1 MRSVAA
7 PNIVFH
13 SENGVLKDGGDRQEL
28 AAFSQRISDEIQI
41 NDERAVSKSM
51 LKDLDRLEKL
61 AEKVCH
67 RGRLPRKELARFVP
81 LKLVVHHRRN
91 HRSMKTKSEEWIHCV
106 EP

>member
-13 SENGVLKDGGDRQEL
+13 SENGVLKDGETAKEL

-61 AEKVCH
+61 AEKACD
-67 RGRLPRKELARFVP
+67 RGKRLPRK
-81 LKLVVHHRRN
+81 
-91 HRSMKTKSEEWIHCV
+91 
-106 EP
+106 